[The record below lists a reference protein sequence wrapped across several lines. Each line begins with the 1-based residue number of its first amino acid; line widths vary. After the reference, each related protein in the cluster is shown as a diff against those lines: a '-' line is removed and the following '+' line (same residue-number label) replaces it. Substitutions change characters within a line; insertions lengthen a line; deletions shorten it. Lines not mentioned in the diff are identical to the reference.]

1 MQANKENQN
10 NKQVVPIFKNSLASC
25 LTNINP
31 EAPSPETFVVLSKK
45 MVELSPEMAL
55 DQPKLFQIGKD
66 TARVQILTIL
76 AYFNEIAKV
85 KEKLQGYELLIL
97 AGFISEKYS
106 HDSVEDILL
115 AFKDA
120 IFSGRQ
126 FYNKLSIQ
134 DISDVLGTYFEKK
147 ATMLENAH
155 KARKFQESSDKLI
168 IAADAQILQSP
179 LARQSK
185 QKQVQETLQKHAE
198 WREEIDYMDQQ
209 RKEIGVESPNPPQND

>member
-1 MQANKENQN
+1 M
-10 NKQVVPIFKNSLASC
+10 
-25 LTNINP
+25 TNINP
-31 EAPSPETFVVLSKK
+31 EAPSPETFIILSKK

-55 DQPKLFQIGKD
+55 NQPKLFQIGKD

-115 AFKDA
+115 ALKDA

-147 ATMLENAH
+147 AAMLENAH
-155 KARKFQESSDKLI
+155 KAKKFEEYSDKLFV
-168 IAADAQILQSP
+168 AADPLILKST

-185 QKQVQETLQKHAE
+185 QKQIQESKQRFEE
-198 WREEIDYMDQQ
+198 WREEINYLDQQ
-209 RKEIGVESPNPPQND
+209 RKEAGIESPNPPQND